1 MPSPYVEL
9 HAHSGFSFLDGAS
22 HPEELVLRAK
32 ELGYPA
38 LALTDHNGLYGS
50 MEFAQAA
57 KEEGLQP
64 ITGAEVSIDPG
75 SVPGLE
81 RLVEAVAGSTGR
93 SVSHN
98 GGKSGI
104 DVLGSMPSVEPVAPD
119 IGFHLTLLAE
129 TPQGYANLCRLL
141 TQAHMEV
148 EDRRNPL
155 LPFPTLLD
163 PERIRG
169 IILLTGCR
177 RSPLWAALQ
186 DSTTTGEAL
195 LRRLLDAFGP
205 WNVFVELQENSVRG
219 DRTRN
224 RTLARLAD
232 RFAVPVVATGN
243 VHYHRPERH
252 RLQDVLASIRNRA
265 TLDNAHPMR
274 RPNALFHM
282 ASAKEMVQ
290 RFRSRPDALSNTLRI
305 AQRCAAFDITEDLGY
320 EFPDFE
326 GAGNGKTAT
335 QILAETCR
343 AFMEERYPLPT
354 PGQGATGGVGARPA
368 AEVDRS
374 RSRQFSSKRQR
385 MVEKR
390 REAEKRL
397 EEELRLVEH
406 HGLSGFFLV
415 YRDIMNLAR
424 EVAFRVRG
432 DAPRAHSGLPPG
444 RGRGSSVSSIICYL
458 IGLSHIDPVETNLFL
473 GRFLNEA
480 LNTVP
485 DIDLDF
491 PRNIREEL
499 ILSVYEKYGSEHAGL
514 VCTFPTYR
522 LRSAVREIGKVL
534 ELPLGDL
541 EKLTKLA
548 EHRSAGGLKEELE
561 TLPEFRE
568 KAKAPLWQALGGLAE
583 EIAGLPRHLSQHV
596 GGMIISSR
604 PLVEIVPLEPAAW
617 EGRVLCQ
624 WDKDSCDDAGFI
636 KIDFLALG
644 MLSLVE
650 EAVDLIAERGTAGA
664 GGEPVVGG
672 RSATE
677 AEAAAGRGV
686 VVPAGTRLQNG
697 ARAGDGTRVVHGA
710 PDLSRIDFH
719 DEELYDLIC
728 SGDTVGI
735 FQIESRAQM
744 QMIRRVRPRNLAD
757 LAVEVALVRPGP
769 IVGGAVNPYVTRREN
784 QRADPKYRIPYEH
797 PLLEEALGETL
808 GVIIYQDQVLKVCKA
823 LAGFTDGQAEGL
835 RRAMSRK
842 RSKEA
847 MSAYEDAFLDGAK
860 ANGVPEEVARK
871 VFLQV
876 VGFSEFGFPKSHAA
890 AFGLLA
896 YQSAWLRHYY
906 PTEYYVG
913 LFNNQPMGF
922 YSLDALG
929 RDARRHGIETL
940 LPHVNRSAVRCTAEG
955 KDLRIGLGFVRG
967 WGEEIAE
974 VVVAEREANGPF
986 HSLPDFLRRTPA
998 ALKRPA
1004 IENLIWVGGL
1014 DDFGLT
1020 RRELL
1025 WQAGLWLGP
1034 ETDPERTGGRE
1045 DHAQVEMALPDP
1057 YAGLPFGG
1065 MDAEERM
1072 VSEYRMLRFS
1082 ASLHPLALIRD
1093 QLPRGT
1099 ISSGRLKDLPN
1110 GSTVR
1115 LAGIVVARQ
1124 RPQTAKGFVFVL
1136 FEDEDG
1142 PVNVIVKPDI
1152 YQRDRTTIRMEPF
1165 VAVRGRMQKDGETIN
1180 VIAHEVTG
1188 LRLSGGGRPPSP
1200 RPGPS
1205 RTEVASEEE
1214 MGTVLDTQVA
1224 ASFGQAGSSDEGED
1238 TGKASGRPL
1247 LREEDLF
1254 PALPGT
1260 QEWWPDP
1267 KWRERKVAQEK
1278 AEAEERARK
1287 KRERAAQAGSSGGT
1301 PAKALPGEVAE
1312 DRRQSAQE
1320 EATRDR
1326 KEQGQGIGTPEEP
1339 GPAHADRE
1347 GAGLPSPLGPHATP
1361 ELPEVREWWGN
1372 PELARKSPFAYLTA
1386 LRQAPPGT
1394 KSWG

>member
-1 MPSPYVEL
+1 MTSPYVEL

-22 HPEELVLRAK
+22 HPEELVLRAQ

-50 MEFAQAA
+50 MEFARAA
-57 KEEGLQP
+57 KEEGIQP
-64 ITGAEVSIDPG
+64 ITGAEVSIDPAT
-75 SVPGLE
+75 VPGLE
-81 RLVEAVAGSTGR
+81 GFGLPPD
-93 SVSHN
+93 H
-98 GGKSGI
+98 
-104 DVLGSMPSVEPVAPD
+104 EPVAPD
-119 IGFHLTLLAE
+119 IGFHLTVLAE
-129 TPQGYANLCRLL
+129 TPEGYANLCRLL
-141 TQAHMEV
+141 TQAHMEAL
-148 EDRRNPL
+148 DRRNPL
-155 LPFPTLLD
+155 LPFPALLD
-163 PERIRG
+163 RERTQG
-169 IILLTGCR
+169 LILLTGCR
-177 RSPLWAALQ
+177 RSPLWAALR
-186 DSTTTGEAL
+186 DSTSTGEAL
-195 LRRLLDAFGP
+195 LRRMLDAFGP
-205 WNVFVELQENSVRG
+205 WNVLVELQENSVKG
-219 DRTRN
+219 DRERN
-224 RTLARLAD
+224 RRLARLAD

-243 VHYHRPERH
+243 VHYHRPKRY
-252 RLQDVLASIRNRA
+252 RLQDVLTSIRNRT
-265 TLDNAHPMR
+265 TLDNAHPVR
-274 RPNALFHM
+274 RANALFYLASVEEM
-282 ASAKEMVQ
+282 AH
-290 RFRSRPDALSNTLRI
+290 RFRERPDAISNTLRI
-305 AQRCAAFDITEDLGY
+305 AQRCAAFDLTRDLGY

-326 GAGNGKTAT
+326 GSGNGKTAT
-335 QILAETCR
+335 QILAETCW
-343 AFMEERYPLPT
+343 ALMEERYPVG
-354 PGQGATGGVGARPA
+354 PGVSAGGRSGANAAAGLEARRRRPSAERRKA
-368 AEVDRS
+368 AE
-374 RSRQFSSKRQR
+374 KRA
-385 MVEKR
+385 
-390 REAEKRL
+390 EAERRL

-406 HGLSGFFLV
+406 HNLSGFFLV

-424 EVAFRVRG
+424 EVGLRVRG
-432 DAPRAHSGLPPG
+432 EAPRARSGLPPG

-491 PRNIREEL
+491 PRDIREEL
-499 ILSVYEKYGSEHAGL
+499 ILAVYEKYGSEHAGL

-522 LRSAVREIGKVL
+522 LRSAVREIGKAL

-561 TLPEFRE
+561 TLPEFKE
-568 KAKAPLWQALGGLAE
+568 KAKAPLWQALGELAE
-583 EIAGLPRHLSQHV
+583 EIAGLPRHVSQHV

-650 EAVDLIAERGTAGA
+650 DAVDLIAERGTAGT

-672 RSATE
+672 RPATE
-677 AEAAAGRGV
+677 AEAAAGLGTVGPDGV
-686 VVPAGTRLQNG
+686 RKVG
-697 ARAGDGTRVVHGA
+697 GA
-710 PDLSRIDFH
+710 PDISRIDFH

-769 IVGGAVNPYVTRREN
+769 IVGGAVNPYVTRREA
-784 QRADPKYRIPYEH
+784 QRADPNYQIPYEH

-808 GVIIYQDQVLKVCKA
+808 GVIIYQDQVLKACKA

-847 MSAYEDAFLDGAK
+847 MNAYKEAFMKGA
-860 ANGVPEEVARK
+860 ADRGVPEEVAEK
-871 VFLQV
+871 VFHQV

-940 LPHVNRSAVRCTAEG
+940 LPHVNKSAVRATAEG

-974 VVVAEREANGPF
+974 VVVAERKKNGPF
-986 HSLPDFLRRTPA
+986 RSLPDFLRRTPA

-1004 IENLIWVGGL
+1004 IENLIWVGGF
-1014 DDFGLT
+1014 DHFGLT

-1034 ETDPERTGGRE
+1034 ETDPERTGGRD
-1045 DHAQVEMALPDP
+1045 DHAQVEMELADP
-1057 YAGLPFGG
+1057 YADLSFAA
-1065 MDAEERM
+1065 MHAEEQM
-1072 VSEYRMLRFS
+1072 VAEYRMLRFS

-1093 QLPRGT
+1093 QLPAGT
-1099 ISSGRLKDLPN
+1099 IASGRLKELPN
-1110 GSTVR
+1110 GATVQ

-1124 RPQTAKGFVFVL
+1124 RPQTAKGYVFVL

-1142 PVNVIVKPDI
+1142 PINVIVKPKI
-1152 YQRDRTTIRMEPF
+1152 YQRDRSTIRMEPF
-1165 VAVRGRMQKDGETIN
+1165 VAVKGRLQKDGETIN
-1180 VIAHEVTG
+1180 VIAYGVSA
-1188 LRLSGGGRPPSP
+1188 LRLGGGVP
-1200 RPGPS
+1200 
-1205 RTEVASEEE
+1205 
-1214 MGTVLDTQVA
+1214 M
-1224 ASFGQAGSSDEGED
+1224 
-1238 TGKASGRPL
+1238 
-1247 LREEDLF
+1247 
-1254 PALPGT
+1254 PGT
-1260 QEWWPDP
+1260 QEWWPDRGKFKKPAEREEAARASAPAPQNPDAP
-1267 KWRERKVAQEK
+1267 KKAGADQRER
-1278 AEAEERARK
+1278 
-1287 KRERAAQAGSSGGT
+1287 
-1301 PAKALPGEVAE
+1301 
-1312 DRRQSAQE
+1312 RRQEAQE
-1320 EATRDR
+1320 EAATERR
-1326 KEQGQGIGTPEEP
+1326 KAAGKHRSPPGHSQPQALPEPAPPEP
-1339 GPAHADRE
+1339 VPPEPAPWE
-1347 GAGLPSPLGPHATP
+1347 PSP
-1361 ELPEVREWWGN
+1361 ELPKAREWWGK
-1372 PELARKSPFAYLTA
+1372 PEEARKSPFYYLTA
-1386 LRQAPPGT
+1386 LRQNSPGS